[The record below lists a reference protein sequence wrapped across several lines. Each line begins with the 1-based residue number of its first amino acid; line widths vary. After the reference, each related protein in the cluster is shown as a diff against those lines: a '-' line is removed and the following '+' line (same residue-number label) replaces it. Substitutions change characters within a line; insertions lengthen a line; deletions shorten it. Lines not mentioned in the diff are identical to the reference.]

1 MGFFSTF
8 SSLFSRN
15 IHHSWLLRS
24 PISQGRRRAIFESS
38 NAPENN
44 QKTEVSANGLH
55 SALAQALQ
63 RLAGAATFM
72 DRAGLL
78 EDERIPGLIILWTL
92 GF

>member
-1 MGFFSTF
+1 M
-8 SSLFSRN
+8 
-15 IHHSWLLRS
+15 
-24 PISQGRRRAIFESS
+24 ESDLVLHVF
-38 NAPENN
+38 AY

-92 GF
+92 GFWTTHKDGLV